1 MEKVIEPDELVRAT
15 GLTRP
20 HTVHCMPGNEIVIS
34 MLGDADGNG
43 TCGFAV
49 LDAQTFEIKG
59 RWENGG
65 PHPQLNYDFW
75 YQPRQNVLASSEFGE
90 PNAYEGGFDP
100 DDVAA
105 GRYGSRLHFWNLA
118 ERRVEQTLELGETGL
133 VPLEIRWLHDPD
145 ADQGYVGAAL
155 SSTMWHFHRAN
166 GSYAADSVIAVEGV
180 EQEGWPFPV
189 PGLITDLVVS
199 MDDRFLYF
207 SNWLHGDLRQYD
219 ISDPANPRETGRL
232 QLGGVLGRTS
242 DAGRDLNG
250 GPQMLQLS
258 LDGRR
263 LYVTNSL
270 YSTWDNQFYPGLRSW
285 LLRVDC
291 DPAGGW
297 SSTRTSSSSS
307 TRHGPTRCAS
317 KAATAR
323 RRSSNEARPHLR
335 RTGRGDRARARA
347 GRRLVAL
354 HRGEC
359 ARVAPAPVAL
369 RQTEEAFLDAAERLL
384 VSVGHAGITTR
395 ALAEEAGANHGLVH
409 YYFGSME
416 NLLARVLKRFTDRL
430 IARQR
435 AMYSAPDVPFAEK
448 WRTAMRYLDADREY
462 QKVWFELQALAWNR
476 PELRERVA
484 HVDAEWR
491 GVLSEALA
499 EPRERYGIDMP
510 LEALVSLVITF
521 NKGII
526 FERLSGI
533 ETGQAALLE
542 WIDGWIQ
549 EREGR

>member
-1 MEKVIEPDELVRAT
+1 M
-15 GLTRP
+15 
-20 HTVHCMPGNEIVIS
+20 
-34 MLGDADGNG
+34 
-43 TCGFAV
+43 
-49 LDAQTFEIKG
+49 
-59 RWENGG
+59 
-65 PHPQLNYDFW
+65 
-75 YQPRQNVLASSEFGE
+75 
-90 PNAYEGGFDP
+90 
-100 DDVAA
+100 
-105 GRYGSRLHFWNLA
+105 
-118 ERRVEQTLELGETGL
+118 
-133 VPLEIRWLHDPD
+133 PLEIRWLHDPD
-145 ADQGYVGAAL
+145 ADQGFVGAAL
-155 SSTMWHFHRAN
+155 SSTMWHFHRTN
-166 GSYAADSVIAVEGV
+166 GSYGADQVIAVEGV

-232 QLGGVLGRTS
+232 QLGGVLGRPS
-242 DAGRDLNG
+242 DAGRDLHG

-285 LLRVDC
+285 LLRVNCPPDGGMEL
-291 DPAGGW
+291 DPGLLRRVRA
-297 SSTRTSSSSS
+297 
-307 TRHGPTRCAS
+307 RHGPTRCAS
-317 KAATAR
+317 RAETAR
-323 RRSSNEARPHLR
+323 RRSSNDARPHR
-335 RTGRGDRARARA
+335 RPPGRGERAGARA
-347 GRRLVAL
+347 GRGDHDPLSRHMAQASVA
-354 HRGEC
+354 RQ
-359 ARVAPAPVAL
+359 
-369 RQTEEAFLDAAERLL
+369 QTEEAFLDAAERLL

-416 NLLARVLKRFTDRL
+416 NLLARVLERFTERL
-430 IARQR
+430 IGRQR
-435 AMYSAPDVPFAEK
+435 TMYSAPDVPFAEK

-491 GVLSEALA
+491 AVLSEALA

-510 LEALVSLVITF
+510 LPALVSLVITF
-521 NKGII
+521 NEGMI

-533 ETGQAALLE
+533 ETGQAELLE
-542 WIDGWIQ
+542 WIEGWIQ
-549 EREGR
+549 ERDER